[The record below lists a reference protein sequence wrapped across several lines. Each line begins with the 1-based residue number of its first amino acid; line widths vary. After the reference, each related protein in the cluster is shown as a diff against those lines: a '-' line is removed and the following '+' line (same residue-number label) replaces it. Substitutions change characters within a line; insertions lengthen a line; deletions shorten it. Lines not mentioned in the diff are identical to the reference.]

1 MEKKKFMLSLNKETV
16 AKLNETDMG
25 SLLGG
30 NDTAKPTDLVSGC
43 ATVCPKP
50 VWSCHTF
57 CYYTCGCVNTESNCC

>member
-1 MEKKKFMLSLNKETV
+1 
-16 AKLNETDMG
+16 MG